1 MRADKRTVG
10 TAGTANLYRT
20 PWTTLRRRQTSFA
33 VAPRTCH
40 VSRRSRC
47 HRCRHRQPRATS
59 AAVAEAVA
67 VALSTRSPMPAGQ
80 KRKIALQIEKTS
92 RKTKRKTENKPQL
105 VRCGTNNGTQTHTST
120 HTSTHTRVHMQQHF
134 YHSHLIHFDFCAK
147 WKFICIN

>member
-59 AAVAEAVA
+59 AAVAEA

-134 YHSHLIHFDFCAK
+134 YHSHLIHFDICAK

>member
-67 VALSTRSPMPAGQ
+67 LSTRSPMPAGQ

-120 HTSTHTRVHMQQHF
+120 HTSTHTRTHRRAHATTF
-134 YHSHLIHFDFCAK
+134 LSLALNSF
-147 WKFICIN
+147 

>member
-59 AAVAEAVA
+59 AAVAA
-67 VALSTRSPMPAGQ
+67 ALSTRSSMPMPAGQ

-92 RKTKRKTENKPQL
+92 RKNKRKTENKPQL
-105 VRCGTNNGTQTHTST
+105 VQCGTNNGTRTHTST
-120 HTSTHTRVHMQQHF
+120 HCHTHTHTRVHATTF
-134 YHSHLIHFDFCAK
+134 LSLALNSF
-147 WKFICIN
+147 